1 MIAEEIPARF
11 LGSGVETT
19 KPLIAMPESRHHW
32 PEALGLPTEIQ
43 KNPVPVPVVEMALP
57 GAWAR
62 AAPLPQAEPLLMG
75 QLFVPVF
82 LAD

>member
-1 MIAEEIPARF
+1 MTAQCYSIS
-11 LGSGVETT
+11 GSVETT
-19 KPLIAMPESRHHW
+19 TPLITMPGSRHHQ
-32 PEALGLPTEIQ
+32 PEALDLPAKIQ

-62 AAPLPQAEPLLMG
+62 VAPLPQAEPLLMG